1 MTRSAIVFLILL
13 RLAVGWHF
21 LYEGMLK
28 VRSTRIG
35 PTITNRPFSSAGY
48 FREAPGPLGWA
59 WRSMTGDPD
68 DEALARLEVQP
79 LDDDAEPA
87 TDKPQARIPHGLDRD
102 WRDYLNRFVAH
113 YQLDDTQKA
122 QAEAKLDQAEA
133 KVVGWLTYVP
143 PAKPDEQL
151 KDARYAVL
159 TSEQTRTYPSG
170 EVKRRM
176 GMGER
181 IPEYQAKLAEAR
193 DAARK
198 NRKLGKDV
206 EGPKG
211 RADRA
216 ELARLRAGLLKDLD
230 EQTQEY
236 RKSLDAVLTKDQK
249 AEGPV
254 PEPSGES
261 RLVGWV
267 DLVTQWGLLA
277 IGVCLMAGFFTRT
290 SAWLGAGFLLMTCLA
305 MPSLPWFPAP
315 PNSEGNYLI
324 VNKNVVEMLAL
335 CVLAT
340 TGTGRWFG
348 LDGLLYR
355 GACWITGKRPEA

>member
-1 MTRSAIVFLILL
+1 MTRCAIFFLVLL
-13 RLAVGWHF
+13 RLAIGWHF
-21 LYEGMLK
+21 AYEGMLK

-59 WRSMTGDPD
+59 YRSVTGDPD
-68 DEALARLEVQP
+68 DEALARLVVRPIDE
-79 LDDDAEPA
+79 DAEPA
-87 TDKPQARIPHGLDRD
+87 TDKAQARIPPGLERD
-102 WRDYLNRFVAH
+102 WRDYFNRFVAH
-113 YQLDDTQKA
+113 HQLDDPQKA
-122 QAEAKLDQAEA
+122 QAEARLDQAET
-133 KVVGWLTYVP
+133 KVVGWLTYIP
-143 PAKPDEQL
+143 PTKPDEQL
-151 KDARYAVL
+151 KDSRYVFY
-159 TSEQTRTYPSG
+159 TSEQVRNFPSG

-176 GMGER
+176 GMGQR
-181 IPEYQAKLAEAR
+181 VPEYQAKLAEAR
-193 DAARK
+193 DAVRK

-206 EGPKG
+206 EGAKW
-211 RADRA
+211 RADKA

-230 EQTQEY
+230 EQTAEY
-236 RKSLDAVLTKDQK
+236 KKSLDGVLTKEQK
-249 AEGPV
+249 EEGV
-254 PEPSGES
+254 VTEPSDHG
-261 RLVGWV
+261 RLAGWL
-267 DLVTQWGLLA
+267 DLVTMWGLLA

-340 TGTGRWFG
+340 TCAGRWAG
-348 LDGLLYR
+348 IDGLLHR
-355 GACWITGKRPEA
+355 GACWIKGKQPEA